1 MPPVPS
7 GTQAGDGSLD
17 GRRPTATGARGG
29 RVRRRACR
37 LRDSRAALQGRES
50 LDQLGR
56 LEGAVAPAHA
66 GPQEDAG
73 AHEAVYRLAGGLEG
87 PVDEGRRGGR
97 GEDGGSRQG
106 IDEPARRG
114 VAAGV
119 AGALEPGRLLGCAP
133 ISVSRYLRS
142 FEEESR

>member
-1 MPPVPS
+1 MADVLPPPGHAAGGFGDARVAC
-7 GTQAGDGSLD
+7 GT
-17 GRRPTATGARGG
+17 REP
-29 RVRRRACR
+29 
-37 LRDSRAALQGRES
+37 ALQGREG

-87 PVDEGRRGGR
+87 PVEEGRRGGR
-97 GEDGGSRQG
+97 GEDGGGRQG

-133 ISVSRYLRS
+133 ITVSRYLRS